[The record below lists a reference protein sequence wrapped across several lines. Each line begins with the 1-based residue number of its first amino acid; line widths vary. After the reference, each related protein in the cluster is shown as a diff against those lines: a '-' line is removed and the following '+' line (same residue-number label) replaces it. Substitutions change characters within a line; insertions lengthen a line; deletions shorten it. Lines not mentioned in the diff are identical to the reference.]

1 VAALQGLHADVF
13 VTSTPGVAVTDE
25 AMSDISANVPGQL
38 VRTCYAVTNAV
49 KRYFDPT
56 AVNTFTISLDSGTT
70 WNPVTPD
77 HVEAGFIRFNASQQA
92 APAAQFRFHSGNY
105 LPYAHMAGS
114 NEWTLTP
121 SVAMADITEFGA
133 LAKTYK
139 TTLQDASVSVKKF
152 WVDDTLRATMGNLLI
167 LALYVN
173 AAGQPAGPRYECLA
187 FLKDEQLKAAVAGII
202 DNTLNFQVHAPS
214 GATNSVW
221 FLSN

>member
-1 VAALQGLHADVF
+1 MAALQGLHADVF

-25 AMSDISANVPGQL
+25 AMTDISANVPGQA

-56 AVNTFTISLDSGTT
+56 ATNTFTISLDGGTT

-92 APAAQFRFHSGNY
+92 SPAAMFRFHSGNY
-105 LPYAHMAGS
+105 LPYAHMGGS
-114 NEWTLTP
+114 NEWTMTP
-121 SVAMADITEFGA
+121 SVAMIDVTEFGSTS
-133 LAKTYK
+133 KQYK
-139 TTLQDASVSVKKF
+139 IGLQDATVSVKRYWF
-152 WVDDTLRATMGNLLI
+152 DDSMRSTMGNLLI

-173 AAGQPAGPRYECLA
+173 AASQPAGPRYECLA
-187 FLKDEQLKAAVAGII
+187 YLKDDALKAAVAGVIEES
-202 DNTLNFQVHAPS
+202 LNFQVQAPS